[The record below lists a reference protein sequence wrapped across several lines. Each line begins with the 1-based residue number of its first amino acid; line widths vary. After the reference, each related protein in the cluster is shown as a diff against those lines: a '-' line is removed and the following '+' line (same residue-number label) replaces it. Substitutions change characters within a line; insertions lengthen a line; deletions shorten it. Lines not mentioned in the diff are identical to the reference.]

1 MKLPSLP
8 GFDAQA
14 FDKYLK
20 NTGWL
25 LMARVGSLFIK
36 MLITA
41 IAIPNYLGDAQTG
54 ILNYPLALISFFA
67 AASALGTDSLVTRQ
81 LLLHPQQHH
90 TILGSAFRLRLLA
103 GLAAIPLIYLAYLL
117 ISHFAPEPPAAPLNY
132 VTIVSFMCVAQSVN
146 IIDCYFQSIA
156 KGKYIM
162 YVQVGANLLSA
173 LVKLT
178 LILCNAPLVAF
189 IWMLLGDAVLLSVGY
204 LYVYRAQHHN
214 PFHWKF
220 DLTVAKDLL
229 KHAWPLALSSVFVTL
244 YMKIDQLMVDAFW
257 GKASL
262 GVYTTVVTL
271 SEGWYFFPMALV
283 AALFPALM
291 HARRDDPARYQKRLQ
306 QLYELMV
313 LISGSIALI
322 ITFAAPTIYQLLYYN
337 RPEFHS
343 GAPALAIHIW
353 AGVFVFLG
361 TASGQ
366 YLIAENLT
374 RISFLRTAV
383 GAVANILLNLWLLPR
398 YGMNGA
404 ALATLLAYFISTFS
418 ILLIPKTRQHGFS
431 MLKALILW
439 NTLSTLARKSV
450 KK

>member
-1 MKLPSLP
+1 MRLPSLP

-25 LMARVGSLFIK
+25 LIARVGSLLIK
-36 MLITA
+36 MLVTA
-41 IAIPNYLGDAQTG
+41 IAIPNYLSDAQNG
-54 ILNYPLALISFFA
+54 ILNYPLVLVSFFA
-67 AASALGTDSLVTRQ
+67 AASSLGTDSLVTRQ
-81 LLLHPQQHH
+81 LLIHPQQQYS
-90 TILGSAFRLRLLA
+90 ILGSAFRLRFLA
-103 GLAAIPLIYLAYLL
+103 GLASIPLIYVTYLL
-117 ISHFAPEPPAAPLNY
+117 IDRYAPVPPAAPLAY
-132 VTIVSFMCVAQSVN
+132 VAIVSLVCVAQSVN

-173 LVKLT
+173 LLKLV
-178 LILCNAPLVAF
+178 LIGMRAPLEAF
-189 IWMLLGDAVLLSVGY
+189 VWMLLADAVLLASGY
-204 LYVYRAQHHN
+204 AYVYRAQHRS
-214 PFHWKF
+214 PFLWKF
-220 DLTVAKDLL
+220 DRKIAAHLL

-244 YMKIDQLMVDAFW
+244 YMKIDQLMLDAFW

-262 GVYTTVVTL
+262 GVYATVVTL

-283 AALFPALM
+283 TALFPALM
-291 HARRDDPARYQKRLQ
+291 HARRDDPTRYRKRLQ

-313 LISGSIALI
+313 VISVGIALI
-322 ITFAAPTIYQLLYYN
+322 ITFAAPYIYQWLYK
-337 RPEFHS
+337 PEFQV
-343 GAPALAIHIW
+343 GAPTLSIHVW

-383 GAVANILLNLWLLPR
+383 GALANILLNLWLLPR

-404 ALATLLAYFISTFS
+404 AVATLLAYFISTYS
-418 ILLIPKTRQHGFS
+418 VLLIPKTRNHGIS
-431 MLKALILW
+431 LLKALVLW
-439 NTLSTLARKSV
+439 NTLTTLARKLP

>member
-25 LMARVGSLFIK
+25 LMARVGSLLIK
-36 MLITA
+36 MLVTA
-41 IAIPNYLGDAQTG
+41 IAIPNYLGDAQNG
-54 ILNYPLALISFFA
+54 ILNYPLVLVAFFA
-67 AASALGTDSLVTRQ
+67 AASSLGTDSLVTRE
-81 LLLHPQQHH
+81 LLVHPQRHR
-90 TILGSAFRLRLLA
+90 TILGSAFRMRLYA
-103 GLAAIPLIYLAYLL
+103 GLAIIPLIYLAYLF
-117 ISHFAPEPPAAPLNY
+117 ISYYAPEPPAAPFRY
-132 VTIVSFMCVAQSVN
+132 VAIVSFICIAQSVN

-156 KGKYIM
+156 KGKFIM
-162 YVQVGANLLSA
+162 YVHVGANLLSA
-173 LVKLT
+173 LLKLA
-178 LILCNAPLVAF
+178 LILLGASLTAF
-189 IWMLLGDAVLLSVGY
+189 VWMLLVDALLLAFGY
-204 LYVYRAQHHN
+204 IYAYRTQRHN

-220 DLTVAKDLL
+220 DRAVAWNLL
-229 KHAWPLALSSVFVTL
+229 KRSWPLALSSVFVTL
-244 YMKIDQLMVDAFW
+244 YMKIDQLMLDAFR
-257 GKASL
+257 GESVL
-262 GVYTTVVTL
+262 GVYTTVVAL

-291 HARRDDPARYQKRLQ
+291 HARRDNPARYEKRLQ

-313 LISGSIALI
+313 LISAGIALI
-322 ITFAAPTIYQLLYYN
+322 VTFIAPYIYQWLYNPEFRIGAPT
-337 RPEFHS
+337 
-343 GAPALAIHIW
+343 LAIHIW

-404 ALATLLAYFISTFS
+404 AVATLIAYFISTYSVLF
-418 ILLIPKTRQHGFS
+418 IPRTRAHGIS
-431 MLKALILW
+431 LLKALVLW
-439 NTLSTLARKSV
+439 NTLSTLARKST

>member
-1 MKLPSLP
+1 MRIPSLP
-8 GFDAQA
+8 GFNAQA
-14 FDKYLK
+14 FDMYLK

-25 LMARVGSLFIK
+25 LMARVGSLLIK

-54 ILNYPLALISFFA
+54 ILNYPLVLVSFFL
-67 AASALGTDSLVTRQ
+67 AASGLGTDNLVTRE
-81 LLLHPQQHH
+81 LLVHPQQHR
-90 TILGSAFRLRLLA
+90 TILGSAFRLRLIA
-103 GLAAIPLIYLAYLL
+103 GFAAIPLIYLAYLF
-117 ISHFAPEPPAAPLNY
+117 IGHYAPEPPAAPLNY
-132 VTIVSFMCVAQSVN
+132 IAIVSFVCVAQSIN

-156 KGKYIM
+156 KGKFIM

-173 LVKLT
+173 LLKLV
-178 LILCNAPLVAF
+178 LIIWGAALSAF
-189 IWMLLGDAVLLSVGY
+189 VWMLLVDALLLSFGY
-204 LYVYRAQHHN
+204 LAAYRAQHHN

-220 DLTVAKDLL
+220 DRTVAMSLL
-229 KHAWPLALSSVFVTL
+229 RHSWPLALSSVFVSL
-244 YMKIDQLMVDAFW
+244 YMKIDQLMLDAFW
-257 GKASL
+257 GKSTL

-283 AALFPALM
+283 TALFPALM
-291 HARRDDPARYQKRLQ
+291 HARRDDPVRYRKRLQ

-313 LISGSIALI
+313 IISAGIALI
-322 ITFAAPTIYQLLYYN
+322 TTFAAPYVYEWLYKPDF
-337 RPEFHS
+337 RT
-343 GAPALAIHIW
+343 GAPTLAIHIW

-383 GAVANILLNLWLLPR
+383 GALANILLNLWLLPR
-398 YGMNGA
+398 FGMNGA
-404 ALATLLAYFISTFS
+404 AVATLLAYFLSTFS
-418 ILLIPKTRQHGFS
+418 VLLIPKTRLHGVS

-439 NTLSTLARKSV
+439 NTLSNLARKNQ